1 MEKTERRFGCE
12 TCDHCALCCKGWD
25 IELTKEDIRSL
36 AGLGYRLG
44 DFLEIRSTGRSLGP
58 PIMRTAGKERNC
70 IFLDGENMCVLEKR
84 HGHDAKPHT
93 CKLYP
98 KIRPEA
104 LAEKDYFFYE
114 YGGKTFPRDFFAK
127 MLDRVKDTSEKEL
140 FSVLLYR
147 LEKLRKQ
154 KAKYI
159 DHFNYNDNRR
169 HSELKKAFSRRRV
182 RKLSRAKFRK
192 DDVEGFGGIKGRK
205 NFNVRVFVETLQKGI
220 PRSDAINPNLPEM
233 LLAYLLFVQKSE
245 PKDAKAMAEHFFA
258 WNGKRF

>member
-1 MEKTERRFGCE
+1 MKTNGN
-12 TCDHCALCCKGWD
+12 
-25 IELTKEDIRSL
+25 
-36 AGLGYRLG
+36 
-44 DFLEIRSTGRSLGP
+44 
-58 PIMRTAGKERNC
+58 ERNC
-70 IFLDGENMCVLEKR
+70 IFLDGENMCVIEKR

-104 LAEKDYFFYE
+104 LAGKDYFFYE
-114 YGGKTFPRDFFAK
+114 YGGKTFPRDFFAG
-127 MLDRVKDTSEKEL
+127 MLDKIKDTSEKEL

-169 HSELKKAFSRRRV
+169 HSELRKAFSRRRV
-182 RKLSRAKFRK
+182 RKLSRTKMRGEDAEEFGRIKKRK
-192 DDVEGFGGIKGRK
+192 KLNVGR
-205 NFNVRVFVETLQKGI
+205 FVENLQKGI
-220 PRSDAINPNLPEM
+220 PRSDALNPNLPEM

-245 PKDAKAMAEHFFA
+245 PKDAKALAEHFFA
-258 WNGKRF
+258 WNAKRF